1 MKLFLQVL
9 RRNKEVL
16 ERLHRDGWELG
27 SISPNSLWARH
38 PSVASGAE
46 ARRRMHRLGVLFS
59 AAGRSEVLATSWRS
73 HRGRFAPER
82 TGWRRAN
89 LAGADWVRDV

>member
-46 ARRRMHRLGVLFS
+46 ARWRMHRLGLLIS
-59 AAGRSEVLATSWRS
+59 AAVRIEFLPTAWQS
-73 HRGRFAPER
+73 HR
-82 TGWRRAN
+82 
-89 LAGADWVRDV
+89 V

>member
-46 ARRRMHRLGVLFS
+46 ARQRMHRLGLLISEAVRIEFPPT
-59 AAGRSEVLATSWRS
+59 AGQGP
-73 HRGRFAPER
+73 RG
-82 TGWRRAN
+82 
-89 LAGADWVRDV
+89 